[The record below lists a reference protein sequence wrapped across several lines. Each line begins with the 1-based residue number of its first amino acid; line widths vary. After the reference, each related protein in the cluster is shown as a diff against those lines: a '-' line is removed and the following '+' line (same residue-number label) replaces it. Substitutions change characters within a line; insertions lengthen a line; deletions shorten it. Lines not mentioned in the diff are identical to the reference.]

1 MKPVVVFIISVIVF
15 FLLLIPLMFFPKP
28 TVISLVGLIVI
39 VGIYDIVQKKH
50 AILRNFP
57 VIGHFRFLLEGI
69 GPEIRQYFI
78 ESDIDGKPLNRNQR
92 RYIYTRAKLGNSK
105 HPFGTEHDLQ
115 REGMEWARHSIFPS
129 EHPHE
134 APRVTIGGDKCTQP
148 YVSNIFN
155 ISAMSYG
162 SLSKNAIMALNKGAA
177 AGNFYHNSG
186 EGSVS
191 PYHRMGGDVV
201 YQVGTGYFG
210 SRADD
215 GNFSPEKFS
224 VTAQLPEVK
233 MIELKLSQGAKP
245 GHGGILPA
253 SKNNEE
259 IAAIRGCKP
268 YTEVDSPPGHKAF
281 NSTEGL
287 LEFIDELRDLSGGK
301 PVGFK
306 LCVGSK
312 QEFIDIC
319 EAMVKTGSKPDFI
332 TVDGAE
338 GGTGAAP
345 IVFSDHVGMPWE
357 NALVFVVDTLKH
369 YNLRKDI
376 KVITSGKIVDGFDI
390 FKALCLGAD
399 LCNSARGM
407 MLALGCIQALECHMN
422 TCPTGVATNNPSKTR
437 GLVVED
443 KWKRV
448 KNYHEETLK
457 DFLALFSAAGC
468 KSLSDMN
475 RNIIFRQINGKEV
488 CFSDIYPVK
497 ETILAESKV

>member
-1 MKPVVVFIISVIVF
+1 MKPVVTFILSVIGLFIVLFLVVF
-15 FLLLIPLMFFPKP
+15 FTKP
-28 TVISLVGLIVI
+28 MIFVIGGVLVLVGV
-39 VGIYDIVQKKH
+39 YDIVQKKH

-78 ESDIDGKPLNRNQR
+78 ESDTDGKPLNRIQR
-92 RYIYTRAKLGNSK
+92 NYIYSRAKLENDK

-115 REGMEWARHSIFPS
+115 KEGVEWVRHSMYPAGHLDR
-129 EHPHE
+129 E
-134 APRVTIGGDKCTQP
+134 PRVLIGGKRCKQP
-148 YVSNIFN
+148 YSASLMN

-162 SLSKNAIMALNKGAA
+162 ALSKNAIMALNKGAE
-177 AGNFYHNSG
+177 AGGFYHNSG

-191 PYHRMGGDVV
+191 PYHRQGGDLV

-210 SRADD
+210 CRTED
-215 GNFSPEKFS
+215 GNFSPEKFAL
-224 VTAQLPEVK
+224 TARLEEVK

-268 YTEVDSPPGHKAF
+268 HTEVESPPGHRAF
-281 NSTEGL
+281 NSPKGL
-287 LEFIDELRDLSGGK
+287 LELLDQMRELSEGK

-306 LCVGSK
+306 LCVGSMR
-312 QEFIDIC
+312 EFEELC
-319 EAMVKTGSKPDFI
+319 EVMVETQLLPDFI

-345 IVFSDHVGMPWE
+345 IIFSDHVGMPWE
-357 NALVFVVDTLKH
+357 NALIFVVDTL
-369 YNLRKDI
+369 RKYGLKREI
-376 KVITSGKIVDGFDI
+376 RVITSGKIIDGFDI

-407 MLALGCIQALECHMN
+407 MLSLGCIQALECHKN
-422 TCPTGVATNNPSKTR
+422 TCPTGVATNNPSKVR
-437 GLVVED
+437 GLVVEE

-448 KNYHEETLK
+448 RNYHKETMK
-457 DFLALFSAAGC
+457 DFMALFAAAGC
-468 KSLSDMN
+468 TELSQLN
-475 RNIIFRQINGKEV
+475 RSMIFRQTDGKEK
-488 CFSDIYPVK
+488 CFSDIYP
-497 ETILAESKV
+497 E